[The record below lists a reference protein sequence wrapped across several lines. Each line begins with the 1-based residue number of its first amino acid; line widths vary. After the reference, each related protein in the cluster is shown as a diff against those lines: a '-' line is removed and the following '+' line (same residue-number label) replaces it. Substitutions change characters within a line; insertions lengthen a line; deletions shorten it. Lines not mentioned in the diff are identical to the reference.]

1 MTSLLTGKTAVIYG
15 GGGNIGGAAA
25 RAFAREGAQVHLV
38 GRTRESLDRVAADT
52 GAEVAV
58 LDATDQAAVDAHA
71 DRVGRIDISFNLITR
86 EDAQGTPLAD
96 MEVDSFLHALTLG
109 ARTAF
114 ITSRAAARHME
125 GRRRDPVPDQRVV
138 ARHAARDGQHRP
150 ADAAWRR
157 CTATR
162 PPSSAR
168 AGSAWPAST
177 PPPCA
182 GR

>member
-1 MTSLLTGKTAVIYG
+1 MTSRRRVVIRHMTSLLTGKTAVIYG

-86 EDAQGTPLAD
+86 EDAQGTRAGGHGGRQLP
-96 MEVDSFLHALTLG
+96 
-109 ARTAF
+109 AR
-114 ITSRAAARHME
+114 
-125 GRRRDPVPDQRVV
+125 
-138 ARHAARDGQHRP
+138 
-150 ADAAWRR
+150 ADARR
-157 CTATR
+157 PHRVHHLAR
-162 PPSSAR
+162 RSPPHGRASA
-168 AGSAWPAST
+168 
-177 PPPCA
+177 
-182 GR
+182 